1 MLKPRNLK
9 EDIQKL
15 VLERYKMLFLSG
27 PRQVGKTTFAKQL
40 LDNPGQYFNWD
51 NPKFK
56 KEWVRSLDSFAEKIL
71 SEKTPIILLDEFHKN
86 PKWKNQLK
94 AFYDIYGDK
103 IQMMVTGSA
112 KLDTYRK
119 GSDSL
124 MGRFIHFHLHAFSYG
139 ELTETKMM
147 SFKEFQEGVLNPE
160 KFNISAP
167 KSSEEILKNLFQFSG
182 FPEPYLAASES
193 IHQIWSKNRLELL
206 IRQDIA
212 ETSNLLRNHQ
222 VDILAL
228 LMPDKVGSPLSV
240 QSLTED
246 LQVSHTTV
254 TRWLNALKQVYYHF
268 DVVPHSK
275 NIARSLKKESKIY
288 LYDWSQVE
296 DSGAR
301 FENLVACHLKKA
313 VDYYNDT
320 GQANLSLRY
329 LRDKDKNEVD
339 FIIVKNEK
347 PLASF
352 EVKLNDL
359 NLDKSF
365 VKFQKKEKFPHFQV
379 VMTSDIHRNYKEL
392 NATVIS
398 FNKLFQKLP

>member
-27 PRQVGKTTFAKQL
+27 PRQAGKTTFAKQL
-40 LDNPGQYFNWD
+40 LENSSQYFNWD

-56 KEWVRSLDSFAEKIL
+56 KEWVSSLDSFAEKVL
-71 SEKTPIILLDEFHKN
+71 NEKTPIILLDEFHKN

-103 IQMMVTGSA
+103 IQIMVTGSA

-124 MGRFIHFHLHAFSYG
+124 MGRFIHFHMHTFSYG
-139 ELTETKMM
+139 ELTESKML
-147 SFKEFQEGVLNPE
+147 SFKDLQEGILNPE
-160 KFNISAP
+160 KFNIIV
-167 KSSEEILKNLFQFSG
+167 KKNSEEIIKNLFHFSG

-268 DVVPHSK
+268 DVIPYSK

-296 DSGAR
+296 DVGAR

-339 FIIVKNEK
+339 FIILKNEK

-352 EVKLNDL
+352 EVKLSEL

-365 VKFQKKEKFPHFQV
+365 IKFQKKEKFPHFQV
-379 VMTSDIHRNYKEL
+379 VMTSDIFRSYKEL